1 VSSDNYLRI
10 KKATPYYNVIR
21 RIAFPS
27 AKMILVSLFA
37 LDVVGTALAF
47 SISEPTQLGLLRGIS
62 SGLLVFLVPT
72 LLSAYFSFR
81 WVVKGD
87 PLFFGRRVLALSL
100 FCSIVWIFVMVI
112 GAGVSRVFTGF
123 VFPLSAFYLGLF
135 VMLPL
140 RSIAVFSMST
150 VNLARRAVFVVSD
163 PLTCSFGLAFV
174 LNTLPSGLVASI
186 VLSVTVSFVFSFAF
200 LAYVERRGILTLGV
214 SPLLVFRA
222 FLRDWLDGDF
232 SRFESYLEV
241 FGVNA
246 SVNLS
251 VLSFRSRVSR
261 KVKGTLIVPDFHPG
275 PFLNIGSSAL
285 PYMIKRVVESTVGG
299 IAAVAHGV
307 SGHERNLVS
316 QQESNK
322 VIEKIALMLHQKPAH
337 SAIGPIFR
345 SSAGTATATCQVFG
359 KSALVTMTTAP
370 HDTED
375 IDFEIGEL
383 LRKSARRLFKDIALV
398 DAHNSLGR
406 VTVMTQDKLNDL
418 AQAAKLAI
426 KSTKGVRLRS
436 ASVGVAHTSLK
447 DISLKEGMGP
457 GGIDVFWI
465 ETGGK
470 SYAYVVFDSN
480 NMASG
485 LRERI
490 LTSLRQMGAADGEV
504 MTSDTH
510 MVNGI
515 TSSRFGYHPI
525 GEATDPRD
533 IVTSVRTAAE
543 EAKKTAEPVEA
554 SLSRSEIEVKT
565 LGLSSFSQLM
575 RFVLRTARLTFAT
588 LFPVVLVIAIV
599 SLVFLI

>member
-10 KKATPYYNVIR
+10 KKATPYYNAIR

-27 AKMILVSLFA
+27 TRMILVSLFV
-37 LDVVGTALAF
+37 LDLLGTTIAF
-47 SISEPTQLGLLRGIS
+47 SISDPTQLGLVRGLS
-62 SGLLVFLVPT
+62 VGLLVFLVPT
-72 LLSAYFSFR
+72 LLSALFTSRF
-81 WVVKGD
+81 VVKGD
-87 PLFFGRRVLALSL
+87 PLFFPRRVIALSL
-100 FCSIVWIFVMVI
+100 FGNIVWIIVI
-112 GAGVSRVFTGF
+112 VVGAGVSRFFGGF
-123 VFPLSAFYLGLF
+123 LFPLSAFYLGLF

-150 VNLARRAVFVVSD
+150 ASLARRAVFAVSD
-163 PLTCSFGLAFV
+163 PLVCSVGLVLFLSAF
-174 LNTLPSGLVASI
+174 PSGLVVSLLLA
-186 VLSVTVSFVFSFAF
+186 VAVSFVFSFAF
-200 LAYVERRGILTLGV
+200 LIYVERRGIRTLGV

-232 SRFESYLEV
+232 SRFENYLEV
-241 FGVNA
+241 FGVNS
-246 SVNLS
+246 SVNLF
-251 VLSFRSRVSR
+251 VLSFRSRTSR

-285 PYMIKRVVESTVGG
+285 PYMMKRVVESTVGG
-299 IAAVAHGV
+299 VAAVAHGI

-316 QQESNK
+316 QQESAK
-322 VIEKIALMLHQKPAH
+322 VIEKIRSMLPHTP
-337 SAIGPIFR
+337 SGLGVGPILR
-345 SSAGTATATCQVFG
+345 STAGSATATCQVFG

-383 LRKSARRLFKDIALV
+383 LRKSARRLFKGVALV
-398 DAHNSLGR
+398 DAHNSLGH
-406 VTVMTQDKLNDL
+406 VTLMTQDKLNDL

-436 ASVGVAHTSLK
+436 TSVGVAHAVLREV
-447 DISLKEGMGP
+447 SLKEGMGP

-465 ETGGK
+465 EMGGK
-470 SYAYVVFDSN
+470 SYAYVIFDSN

-490 LTSLRQMGAADGEV
+490 LSSLKEMGVADGEV

-515 TSSRFGYHPI
+515 ASSRFGYHPI
-525 GEATDPRD
+525 GEATDPEG
-533 IVTSVRTAAE
+533 IVASVRTAAN
-543 EAKKTAEPVEA
+543 EARKNIEPADA
-554 SLSRSEIEVKT
+554 SFSCSEVQVKT

-575 RFVLRTARLTFAT
+575 HFVLRTARLTFAT
-588 LFPVVLVIAIV
+588 LFPVVLVTATV